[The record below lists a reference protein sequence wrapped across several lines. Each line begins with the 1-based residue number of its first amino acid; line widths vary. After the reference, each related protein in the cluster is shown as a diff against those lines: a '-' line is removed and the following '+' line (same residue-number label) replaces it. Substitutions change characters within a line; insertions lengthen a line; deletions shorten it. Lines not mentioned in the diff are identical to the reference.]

1 MLPESQPRKV
11 AGCAMLGIQKS
22 VSRLTGVNF
31 LKGEFRLIKV
41 GETAKVEPKVF
52 RVLLFLLHS
61 SRKLCILTNPFK
73 PGRVGRKNRARLAS
87 TKAQHDSH
95 GGKNYEEDCPENSG
109 TGSCV
114 CFRV

>member
-1 MLPESQPRKV
+1 
-11 AGCAMLGIQKS
+11 MLGKQKF
-22 VSRLTGVNF
+22 VSPLTGLKL
-31 LKGEFRLIKV
+31 LKGEFRLIKA
-41 GETAKVEPKVF
+41 GEMAKLEPKEF
-52 RVLLFLLHS
+52 WVLLFLLHS

-95 GGKNYEEDCPENSG
+95 GGKNYEKDCPENSG